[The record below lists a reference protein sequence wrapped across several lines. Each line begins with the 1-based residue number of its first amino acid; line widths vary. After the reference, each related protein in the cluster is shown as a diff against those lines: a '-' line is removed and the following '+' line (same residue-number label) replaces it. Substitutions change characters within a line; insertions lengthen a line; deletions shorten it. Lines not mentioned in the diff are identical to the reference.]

1 LISIKSVEQISKG
14 VAVLKE
20 WKRSLRISLK
30 YTKSLLRG
38 YPFSYAHQRTPHR
51 SYLYYHLWGDS
62 VTAIPNRGSPAI
74 RENRVSNLQ
83 LAASKI
89 HQLQIEPGQIFSF
102 CNCVGDPTLRNGFK
116 AGPVFVRG
124 QVQTGIGGGLC
135 LIATNL
141 FHTFLV
147 SGCQILERHCHSI
160 DAYGSDRF
168 YQLGQDASISYGYK
182 DLLVRNHS
190 AVALQLRLQVLPET
204 GQVVSSLWGQA
215 PCPWQVKVDSVVLQE
230 LLPPSTTNISG
241 WIVETRRS
249 VREHADNS
257 RRTGLKT
264 MPEEHLWQLDYRATS
279 VYKPCTDSSLEAT
292 GKLDKIV

>member
-1 LISIKSVEQISKG
+1 M
-14 VAVLKE
+14 KE

-30 YTKSLLRG
+30 YARSLLRG
-38 YPFSYAHQRTPHR
+38 YPFFYARQQTHDQSH
-51 SYLYYHLWGDS
+51 LYPHLWCDS
-62 VTAIPNRGSPAI
+62 VTAIPDRGSPEI
-74 RENRVSNLQ
+74 RENRVLNLQ

-89 HQLQIEPGQIFSF
+89 HQLQLNPGQIFSF
-102 CNCVGDPTLRNGFK
+102 CNCVGDPSLNNGFK

-124 QVQTGIGGGLC
+124 QVQTGVGGGLC

-168 YQLGQDASISYGYK
+168 YQLGQDASIAYGYK
-182 DLLVRNHS
+182 DLIVRNHS

-204 GQVVSSLWGQA
+204 GQVVSSLWGQS
-215 PCPWQVKVDSVVLQE
+215 PCPWKVKVDSVVLQE
-230 LLPPSTTNISG
+230 LLPSSTTNISG

-249 VREHADNS
+249 VCDQVDDSRARADS
-257 RRTGLKT
+257 ET
-264 MPEEHLWQLDYRATS
+264 MTEELSWQLDYRAIS
-279 VYKPCTDSSLEAT
+279 VYKPCTDSSLET
-292 GKLDKIV
+292 TV